1 MKAILVILYL
11 ASFLVSHAGDEV
23 RPLCGWT
30 LRLCPGIDK
39 AAQDKALPLLQAQ
52 LDEIVRVVPAQAVS
66 ELRKVPLWIHPE
78 YPGVPPRAEYH
89 PGEGWLRDNGR
100 DPAMARSVEFTN
112 LRIFEEECR
121 RMPNFVLHE
130 LAHAYHDRVLGF
142 EQAEVIAAFEK
153 ARQKGLYERVERRD
167 AKGLVR
173 LARAYA
179 MSNAKEYFAEGT
191 EAFFSRNDFQP
202 YTREELKRHD
212 PALHDLLAKL
222 WGVTEPK

>member
-1 MKAILVILYL
+1 MKALLVILCL
-11 ASFLVSHAGDEV
+11 APVLPSHAGEEV
-23 RPLCGWT
+23 KPLCGWT
-30 LRLCPGIDK
+30 LRLCPGLDK
-39 AAQDKALPLLQAQ
+39 TAQDKALPLLQAQ
-52 LDEIVRVVPAQAVS
+52 LEEIVRVVPAQALA

-100 DPAMARSVEFTN
+100 DPAMARGVEFTN

-130 LAHAYHDRVLGF
+130 LAHAYHDRALGF
-142 EQAEVIAAFEK
+142 EQPEIIAAFEK

-179 MSNAKEYFAEGT
+179 MTNAKEYFAEGT

-222 WGVTEPK
+222 WGVAEPR

>member
-1 MKAILVILYL
+1 MKTLLVILCL
-11 ASFLVSHAGDEV
+11 APVLPSHAGDEV
-23 RPLCGWT
+23 KPLRGWT
-30 LRLCPGIDK
+30 LRLCPGLDK
-39 AAQDKALPLLQAQ
+39 AALDKALPLLQAQ
-52 LDEIVRVVPAQAVS
+52 LDEIVRVVPARAVA
-66 ELRKVPLWIHPE
+66 ELRKVTLWIHPE

-100 DPAMARSVEFTN
+100 DPAMARGVEFTN

-130 LAHAYHDRVLGF
+130 LAHAYHDRALGF
-142 EQAEVIAAFEK
+142 EHPEVIAAFKK
-153 ARQKGLYERVERRD
+153 ARQQGLYERVERRD

-179 MSNAKEYFAEGT
+179 MTNAKEYFAEGT

-202 YTREELKRHD
+202 CTRDELKRHD

-222 WGVTEPK
+222 WGVAELR

>member
-1 MKAILVILYL
+1 MKTLLVILCL
-11 ASFLVSHAGDEV
+11 APVLPSHAGDEV
-23 RPLCGWT
+23 KPLRGWT
-30 LRLCPGIDK
+30 LRLCPGLDK
-39 AAQDKALPLLQAQ
+39 AALDKALPLLQAQ
-52 LDEIVRVVPAQAVS
+52 LDEIVRVVPARAVA
-66 ELRKVPLWIHPE
+66 ELRKVTLWIHPE

-100 DPAMARSVEFTN
+100 DPAMARGVEFTN

-130 LAHAYHDRVLGF
+130 LAHAYHDRALGF
-142 EQAEVIAAFEK
+142 EHPEVIAAFEK
-153 ARQKGLYERVERRD
+153 ARQQGLYERVERRD

-179 MSNAKEYFAEGT
+179 MTNAKEYFAEGT

-202 YTREELKRHD
+202 CTRDELKRHD

-222 WGVTEPK
+222 WGVAELR